1 MNNNENLIL
10 NIKNHNWGLI
20 GPGTWKEKQWNIYD
34 DMSVDYTITYNSP
47 TGDKNVS
54 EFELS
59 KEEFDTIINNIG
71 LAKSDNTVIEASDG
85 EAWEFVEYN
94 NGEENWKRPMG
105 YIYGITSLEKIT
117 DILRGGSNNE

>member
-1 MNNNENLIL
+1 MKNMVL

-20 GPGTWKEKQWNIYD
+20 GPGTWEEKQWNIYD

-59 KEEFDTIINNIG
+59 KEEFDTIINNIE
-71 LAKSDNTVIEASDG
+71 LAKSDNTVIEAYDG
-85 EAWEFVEYN
+85 EAWEFVECN
-94 NGEENWKRPMG
+94 NGEETWKRPMG

-117 DILRGGSNNE
+117 DILRESSNNE